1 MVVLKHLQIDTPFY
15 KKKKVELNSP
25 HLDLLTWF

>member
-15 KKKKVELNSP
+15 KKKVELNSP